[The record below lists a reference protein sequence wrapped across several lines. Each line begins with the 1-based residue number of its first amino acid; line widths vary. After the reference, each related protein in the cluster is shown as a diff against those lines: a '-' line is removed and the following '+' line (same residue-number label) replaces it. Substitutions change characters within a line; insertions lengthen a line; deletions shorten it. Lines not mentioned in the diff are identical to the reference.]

1 MKGLWVEDGR
11 VRLRDN
17 TPRPVPPTG
26 WALVAVANAGIC
38 GTDLQILR
46 GYADFTGVL
55 GHEFVGRVV
64 EGSPQWLNRRVVGE
78 INVGCGRCDRCLA
91 SNAGH
96 CARRRVLGIRG
107 LNGAFAEFLVLP
119 EHNLHAVPDCVTDE
133 EASFVEPLAA
143 ALRIVEQVEIPAN
156 ARLLVIGDGRLG
168 QLAARA
174 LHAAG
179 HHVEVAGR
187 HAAKLDRL
195 QQFGIAL
202 KSPDALDYDVAIEC
216 TGSPTGFAAALEFL
230 RPQGTLVLKSTYAAP
245 LQINSPDLV
254 VNEIKVVGSRCGP
267 FAPAIHAL
275 AKRTVAVADLVD
287 ATYSLDE
294 AEQAVEKAAEP
305 GVIKVQIVPKSL
317 SNP

>member
-1 MKGLWVEDGR
+1 M
-11 VRLRDN
+11 
-17 TPRPVPPTG
+17 
-26 WALVAVANAGIC
+26 VAVTNAGVC
-38 GTDLQILR
+38 GTDIQILR

-64 EGSPQWLNRRVVGE
+64 KGSPQWLNRRVVGE
-78 INVGCGRCDRCLA
+78 INVGCARCDRCLA
-91 SNAGH
+91 SNPGH
-96 CARRRVLGIRG
+96 CASRRVLGIRD

-133 EASFVEPLAA
+133 EACFVEPLAA
-143 ALRIVEQVEIPAN
+143 ALRVVEQVKISAN

-179 HHVEVAGR
+179 HNVEVAGR
-187 HAAKLDRL
+187 HTAKLGRL
-195 QQFGIAL
+195 QQFGIA
-202 KSPDALDYDVAIEC
+202 PRPRNAGDYDVAIEC
-216 TGSPTGFAAALEFL
+216 TGSPTGFAAALEAL
-230 RPQGTLVLKSTYAAP
+230 RPEGTLVLKSTYAAA
-245 LQINSPDLV
+245 LQIKSTDLV

-267 FAPAIHAL
+267 FAPAMHAL
-275 AKRTVAVADLVD
+275 AERTVAVADLID
-287 ATYSLDE
+287 ATYPLE
-294 AEQAVEKAAEP
+294 KAEQAMEKAVEP